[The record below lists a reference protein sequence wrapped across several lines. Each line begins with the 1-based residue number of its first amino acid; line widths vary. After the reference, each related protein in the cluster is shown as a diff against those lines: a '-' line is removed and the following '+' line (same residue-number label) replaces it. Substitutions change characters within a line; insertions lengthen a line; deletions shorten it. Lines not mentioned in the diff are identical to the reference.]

1 MTENETSSF
10 RLGSGTIE
18 ETAEVKVSDD
28 GLHQIPIRKLARRS
42 RITSFLLLV
51 LMILMFAW
59 GYWDLQGR
67 FDRQA
72 NTGNREIKNISAVFE
87 DRLNELD
94 SRFAAIE
101 KKSQADFAKLD
112 KLTVKLQKNIGELQ
126 KSMAA
131 IVLSGTMRKEK
142 KAMLDQ
148 MQKAFAPIKADIDSL
163 SKDLGTFDQ
172 RVRTQLAPLAK
183 QLGQTRDE
191 LSALQQTIKAAAG
204 ESIDRDEMAL
214 EMLKVKKTYQ
224 QQIASEAAL
233 IRKQV
238 SLLDERMERLESK
251 LRALNTRAP
260 APSGKNTTSAGRDIQ
275 EQNLP

>member
-1 MTENETSSF
+1 MSENETSSF

-18 ETAEVKVSDD
+18 ETAETKAQGD

-42 RITSFLLLV
+42 RITSLLLLV

-72 NTGNREIKNISAVFE
+72 NTGNREIKNITAVFE

-94 SRFAAIE
+94 GRFAAIE
-101 KKSQADFAKLD
+101 ENTQADFAKLD

-131 IVLSGTMRKEK
+131 IDLSGTMRKEK
-142 KAMLDQ
+142 KAMRDQ

-172 RVRTQLAPLAK
+172 RVRTQLGPLEK
-183 QLGQTRDE
+183 QLSQTRNE
-191 LSALQQTIKAAAG
+191 LAALQQTLKAAAD
-204 ESIDRDEMAL
+204 ESMDRDEMAL

-224 QQIASEAAL
+224 QQIASEAAV
-233 IRKQV
+233 IRKEV
-238 SLLDERMERLESK
+238 RLLDERMERLESK
-251 LRALNTRAP
+251 LRAINARAP
-260 APSGKNTTSAGRDIQ
+260 APSGQNTTATGRGIQ

>member
-18 ETAEVKVSDD
+18 DTSETKTADD
-28 GLHQIPIRKLARRS
+28 GLHQIPVRKLARRS

-51 LMILMFAW
+51 LMLLMFAW

-67 FDRQA
+67 FDHQA
-72 NTGNREIKNISAVFE
+72 NTGNREIKNIAAVFD

-94 SRFAAIE
+94 TRFAAVEE
-101 KKSQADFAKLD
+101 KTQADFAKLD
-112 KLTVKLQKNIGELQ
+112 KLSVKLQKNIGELQ

-131 IVLSGTMRKEK
+131 IDLSGTMRKEK
-142 KAMLDQ
+142 KAMLAQ

-172 RVRTQLAPLAK
+172 RVRTQLVPLEK
-183 QLGQTRDE
+183 QLGQTREE
-191 LSALQQTIKAAAG
+191 LAALQQAIKTAAG

-224 QQIASEAAL
+224 QQIASEAAA

-238 SLLDERMERLESK
+238 SLLTERMERLESK
-251 LRALNTRAP
+251 LRAINARAP
-260 APSGKNTTSAGRDIQ
+260 TPSGTNTTAGKGIQ